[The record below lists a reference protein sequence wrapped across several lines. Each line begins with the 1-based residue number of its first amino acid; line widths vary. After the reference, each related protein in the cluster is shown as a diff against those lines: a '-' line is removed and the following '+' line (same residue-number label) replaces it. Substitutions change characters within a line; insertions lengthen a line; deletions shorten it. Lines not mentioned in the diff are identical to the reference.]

1 MPLSIAIYTLMRLP
15 LPPSQLDICRI
26 SKPPGGYPSVV
37 SCLTGRGGIFATRGK
52 RGSGGGG
59 QRERE
64 REREIVGLWGTRG
77 HLSVNGFCN
86 WESVKL
92 PNRPVHLLAL
102 LDELNQ
108 SPHVATPRHPFT
120 SIHTDCPR
128 ASYLAFRSRLRL
140 EVIYSQ
146 PKFF

>member
-1 MPLSIAIYTLMRLP
+1 MAVAAV
-15 LPPSQLDICRI
+15 D
-26 SKPPGGYPSVV
+26 
-37 SCLTGRGGIFATRGK
+37 
-52 RGSGGGG
+52 
-59 QRERE
+59 ERK

-108 SPHVATPRHPFT
+108 PPRVATPRHPLPPPIQTAPELPT
-120 SIHTDCPR
+120 SPSGHGFVN
-128 ASYLAFRSRLRL
+128 LKL
-140 EVIYSQ
+140 IYSR